1 MKVRITNVSSNAGE
15 LTPKAIKHKSSGYE
29 FYLFQSDA
37 IISLP
42 GGISEV
48 KYGDCILYGE
58 NDSVEIKASGEPL
71 ECSLISYKSADCKK
85 FLSDIDFEISKIYR
99 PVQTYFVDS
108 ILVKIN
114 KEHNAKDLHFDKA
127 LSIHIQEMLLKVSRF
142 VRQDFVLSLPDHA
155 QKLRELRTEV
165 HENFPK
171 RWTIEN
177 MSQIMGLSASRFA
190 SLYKQIFNISP
201 TEDLIRTR
209 IDQSKK
215 MLSATKVSIKKVSA
229 ACGFESVHYFHRAF
243 KKRIGLTPKHFQNK
257 MLTNQGSV
265 PVDQNEQSL
274 DSMSLTSDFSGTLE
288 IINGEIGF
296 HRNDSEWSKFLGYSA
311 EHLNDKPFMNLIS
324 DDDLDKA
331 TGAVNSIVNGKNVFN
346 VNLCLI
352 SKNGDSLPINFSAIS
367 RGNSIFWFIKSELVI
382 IP

>member
-1 MKVRITNVSSNAGE
+1 MKVRITNVLPNAGE
-15 LTPKAIKHKSSGYE
+15 LTPKAIKHNSSGYE

-48 KYGDCILYGE
+48 KHGDCILYGE
-58 NDSVEIKASGEPL
+58 NDPVDIKSSGEPL
-71 ECSLISYKSADCKK
+71 ECSLITFKSADCKK
-85 FLSDIDFEISKIYR
+85 LLSEIEFEVSKIYR

-108 ILVKIN
+108 IIDKIT
-114 KEHNAKDLHFDKA
+114 KEFKAKDLHFDKA
-127 LSIHIQEMLLKVSRF
+127 LSIHIQELLLKISRF

-215 MLSATKVSIKKVSA
+215 MLSTTKVSIKKVSA

-243 KKRIGLTPKHFQNK
+243 K
-257 MLTNQGSV
+257 SV
-265 PVDQNEQSL
+265 
-274 DSMSLTSDFSGTLE
+274 LE
-288 IINGEIGF
+288 LL
-296 HRNDSEWSKFLGYSA
+296 RNIFKI
-311 EHLNDKPFMNLIS
+311 K
-324 DDDLDKA
+324 
-331 TGAVNSIVNGKNVFN
+331 
-346 VNLCLI
+346 C
-352 SKNGDSLPINFSAIS
+352 LPIKVLS
-367 RGNSIFWFIKSELVI
+367 L
-382 IP
+382 

>member
-1 MKVRITNVSSNAGE
+1 MKVRITNVSSNACE

-58 NDSVEIKASGEPL
+58 NDLVEIKASGEPL

-99 PVQTYFVDS
+99 PIQTYFVDS
-108 ILVKIN
+108 ILVKVN
-114 KEHNAKDLHFDKA
+114 KEYKSKDLHFDKA

-265 PVDQNEQSL
+265 PVDQNKQSL

-288 IINGEIGF
+288 IINGEIVF
-296 HRNDSEWSKFLGYSA
+296 HGNDSDWSKFLGYSA

-331 TGAVNSIVNGKNVFN
+331 KGAVNSIVNGKNVFN
-346 VNLCLI
+346 VNLSLI

-367 RGNSIFWFIKSELVI
+367 RGNSIFWFVKSELVI
-382 IP
+382 IS

>member
-1 MKVRITNVSSNAGE
+1 MKCRITKLSLNVGE
-15 LTPKAIKHKSSGYE
+15 LTPKEIQHISNGYE

-37 IISLP
+37 IINLP
-42 GGISEV
+42 SGISEV

-58 NDSVEIKASGEPL
+58 NDSVDLKASGEPL
-71 ECSLISYKSADCKK
+71 ECSLISFKSADCKK
-85 FLSDIDFEISKIYR
+85 FLSDIDLEISKIYH

-108 ILVKIN
+108 ILDKIN

-127 LSIHIQEMLLKVSRF
+127 LSIHIQELLLKISRF

-243 KKRIGLTPKHFQNK
+243 KKRIGITPKHFQNK

-288 IINGEIGF
+288 IINGEIVF
-296 HRNDSEWSKFLGYSA
+296 HGNDSDWSNKSFSL
-311 EHLNDKPFMNLIS
+311 L
-324 DDDLDKA
+324 LDNILDRVLFQRLL
-331 TGAVNSIVNGKNVFN
+331 TDES
-346 VNLCLI
+346 
-352 SKNGDSLPINFSAIS
+352 
-367 RGNSIFWFIKSELVI
+367 
-382 IP
+382 